1 MTSPRSIPAMRLPLD
16 AELILPGSKSHANR
30 SIICAALA
38 EGTTEIRGATACD
51 DVEVMVANLKTMG
64 FRIEWTDKT
73 CGVLTIHG
81 GIPQSA
87 GTGILDCHN
96 AGTTIRF
103 LTSLAALVPGDWTLT
118 GDRHMQSRPI
128 HDLTS
133 ALRTLGTQI
142 DDKNGCPPLRV
153 QGGTITG
160 STVDLKADVSSQY
173 LSSLLMIAPVLPHGL
188 TIRLTGELASE
199 GYVEL
204 TMKTMA
210 DFGTKIDQREN
221 TFIVQHQRY
230 TAKTL
235 HTIEGDWSSAGPW
248 LVLEAL
254 SNSRIRMPNLS
265 VSSHQSDRG
274 LPEVITRLKKKGNM
288 TVDVSDIPDQ
298 LMNLAV
304 LAAYRDGTT
313 KFVGAKNLRVK
324 ECDRLHVLSTELFKA
339 GVAITEQDDGVTVIG
354 GPLPAGGVTLD
365 PHDDHRM
372 AMCFAILGL
381 MRGGVQILNPDC
393 VKKSYPSFFADLEGL
408 IQSNVPVT
416 IVGMRGVGKS
426 SLGRKIAS
434 KLNIKH
440 EDSDHLFED
449 AYGPIKLYI
458 SKNGWDEF
466 RKREEEIIESALR
479 PGIVLSVG
487 GGSLT
492 SKKTRKLVKDTSVA
506 IWLQAREA
514 ELIKRLKS
522 GKRPALTS
530 LPLEQEVRKFLLE
543 RGPHYREVVKVE
555 VSPTIAFGQQVPFV
569 LKALSRAFRSH
580 SL

>member
-1 MTSPRSIPAMRLPLD
+1 MRLPLD

-38 EGTTEIRGATACD
+38 EGTTEIHGATACD
-51 DVEVMVANLKTMG
+51 DVEVMVENLKAMG

-73 CGVLTIHG
+73 CGVLTVHG
-81 GIPQSA
+81 GIPHGGGG
-87 GTGILDCHN
+87 GTLDCHN

-103 LTSLAALVPGDWTLT
+103 LTSVAALVPGAWTLT
-118 GDRHMQSRPI
+118 GDKHMQSRPI

-133 ALRTLGTQI
+133 ALRTLGTEIQE
-142 DDKNGCPPLRV
+142 NNNCPPLTV
-153 QGGTITG
+153 HGGTMTG
-160 STVDLKADVSSQY
+160 STVELKADVSSQY
-173 LSSLLMIAPVLPHGL
+173 LSSLMMIAPVLPHGL
-188 TIRLTGELASE
+188 TIRLTGDLTSE
-199 GYVEL
+199 GYIEL
-204 TMKTMA
+204 TMKTMS
-210 DFGTKIDQREN
+210 DFGIQIDRKEN
-221 TFIVQHQRY
+221 TFIIQHQKY
-230 TAKTL
+230 IAKSVYN
-235 HTIEGDWSSAGPW
+235 IEGDWSSAGAW

-254 SNSRIRMPNLS
+254 SKSRIKLPNLS
-265 VSSHQSDRG
+265 ASSLQSDRE
-274 LPEVITRLKKKGNM
+274 LPDVIARLQTKGNK
-288 TVDVSDIPDQ
+288 TIDVSRIPDQ

-304 LAAYRDGTT
+304 LAAYREGTT

-324 ECDRLHVLSTELFKA
+324 ECDRLHVLTAELRKA
-339 GVAITEQDDGVTVIG
+339 GVSITEQDDGVTVIG
-354 GPLPAGGVTLD
+354 GTLPANGVTLD

-381 MRGGVQILNPDC
+381 MRGGINILNADC
-393 VKKSYPSFFADLEGL
+393 VKKSYPSFFLDLEGL
-408 IQSNVPVT
+408 IQSNVPLT

-426 SLGRKIAS
+426 SFGRKIAS

-466 RKREEEIIESALR
+466 RQREEEIIEQALR
-479 PGIVLSVG
+479 PGIVLSIG

-492 SKKTRKLVKDTSVA
+492 SKKTRKLIKEKSVA
-506 IWLQAREA
+506 IWLQARET

-543 RGPHYREVVKVE
+543 RGPHYREVAKVE
-555 VSPTIAFGQQVPFV
+555 VSPTVAFGQQVPFV
-569 LKALSRAFRSH
+569 LKALSKLFRSH
-580 SL
+580 IL